1 MAKLISWVEAQP
13 DISMPELAA
22 KLEAETKIRAHPASL
37 SRALL
42 GAGFRYKKSPAGIGV
57 RTR

>member
-1 MAKLISWVEAQP
+1 MPMLIRWVDAQP
-13 DISMPELAA
+13 DISMPELAK
-22 KLEAETKIRAHPASL
+22 KLEGATKIRAHPASL

-42 GAGFRYKKSPAGIGV
+42 KAGLRYKKTADGIGM